1 MPYSKVM
8 LEKINLHKK
17 TCVGK
22 VKAPWQSELDK
33 INVVRSDKWDAYGCL
48 DCGEWLQPKCSDKN
62 CEFCVDR
69 PEKFEGP

>member
-17 TCVGK
+17 TCTGK

-33 INVVRSDKWDAYGCL
+33 INVARSDKWDAYGCL
-48 DCGEWLQPKCSDKN
+48 DCGEWLQP
-62 CEFCVDR
+62 
-69 PEKFEGP
+69 